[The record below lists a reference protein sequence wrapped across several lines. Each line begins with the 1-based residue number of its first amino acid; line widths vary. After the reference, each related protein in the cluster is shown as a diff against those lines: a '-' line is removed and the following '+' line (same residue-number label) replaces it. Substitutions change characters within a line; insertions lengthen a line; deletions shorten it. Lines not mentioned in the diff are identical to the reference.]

1 MCHGRRS
8 PRRRGRPEPAPLLQH
23 SMIVQCRE
31 RASADKGAKVI
42 VRSSLRRGGR
52 ARARG
57 QGWAV
62 ARQGECEQGPR
73 QRTHHTVAGGY
84 LMTAIGSAP
93 ERSAPRHTRSR
104 SPARKMQT
112 NFKQSIP
119 GGSVRAAS
127 NPRGLAFPGTLQ
139 RVLLRLF
146 QHLAGVGSFA
156 GVQLFPRDRLP
167 ERQSLKHLRWF
178 ERCEDEGS
186 SS

>member
-93 ERSAPRHTRSR
+93 ERSAPRHTRSW
-104 SPARKMQT
+104 SPARKCKPTLRNPSQR
-112 NFKQSIP
+112 
-119 GGSVRAAS
+119 GSARAAS

-146 QHLAGVGSFA
+146 QHLAGVGSLA
-156 GVQLFPRDRLP
+156 GVQFLPGDRLP
-167 ERQSLKHLRWF
+167 ERQSLQHLRF
-178 ERCEDEGS
+178 ERVQ
-186 SS
+186 

>member
-23 SMIVQCRE
+23 SMKVQCRE

-119 GGSVRAAS
+119 GGQCA
-127 NPRGLAFPGTLQ
+127 RGIKSTRPGL
-139 RVLLRLF
+139 
-146 QHLAGVGSFA
+146 
-156 GVQLFPRDRLP
+156 PRDPAACAPEALP
-167 ERQSLKHLRWF
+167 APGRRWQPC
-178 ERCEDEGS
+178 RRPVPPGRPAARAPIAATPAV
-186 SS
+186 